1 MPSSEPAAAP
11 KKLGLFASL
20 AVTLGTW
27 RLAAVSLLSVSS
39 GLPLGLILT
48 GIPAWMTDEQVDIK
62 TIGVITMAQAPYGLK
77 FLWSPL
83 MDRLMPPA
91 LGRRRGWVLIC
102 QLVLAAATF
111 ALMSQADKPLIGAV
125 AALSLLIAFASA
137 SQDISYDA
145 YVVELLEPHEH
156 AVVVGA
162 RSAMYRA
169 GMWISGYIVVTAH
182 GLIGWRLTLGLLG
195 AIYLALLPVTVF
207 APEPTGLPQPPRS
220 LRAAVW
226 EPFVAFLGRQH
237 ALTLVGFIL
246 VYRLA
251 ATMADALVTPFLL
264 QQGYSSFEVGIGR
277 GTVGLIGTLAGTF
290 AGGAMTAKLGVG
302 RSLWLAGIITAI
314 ANLGYVAV
322 AVAPRPSSDA
332 EVTVQSG
339 GLYLQQQEGG
349 LLHVGSD
356 VEVLDKDSKSIGRG
370 KVGAFGQ
377 YGARIEIE
385 GQALKGLPA
394 HGRYQTNWWVWMLMY
409 AAIALETATIGLGW
423 GAFGVMLLRLTDKRF
438 SATQYALFSSMVGI
452 TRTMA
457 GPAAG
462 VLVDAFGWRDFFFL
476 TIPMAIPGLLLLARF
491 APWGTEP
498 KEMTGDALE
507 VLPPGPPWPRALLW
521 LSGIGITLAGGAA
534 ALSMSALL
542 TAVKH
547 YRDHKPFDFV
557 DSLLLA
563 ALPKSA
569 STAIDLISA
578 VAFGLV
584 VGLGTAAFLA
594 ARGRRGAKPVTSTP

>member
-1 MPSSEPAAAP
+1 VAEPAAQRVGLIESL
-11 KKLGLFASL
+11 KYIFTSWRLG
-20 AVTLGTW
+20 AVTI
-27 RLAAVSLLSVSS
+27 LSFSS
-39 GLPLGLILT
+39 GLPLGLIIT
-48 GIPAWMTDEQVDIK
+48 GIPGWMTDERVDIK
-62 TIGVITMAQAPYGLK
+62 TIGVLTMVQAPYGLK

-83 MDRLMPPA
+83 MDRIRPPW
-91 LGRRRGWVLIC
+91 LGRRRGWVFIC
-102 QLVLAAATF
+102 QVVLALAT
-111 ALMSQADKPLIGAV
+111 LGLVTQAMHPMLGAV

-145 YVVELLEPHEH
+145 YAVEVLEPREH
-156 AVVVGA
+156 AWAVGA
-162 RSAMYRA
+162 RSAVYRVA
-169 GMWISGYIVVTAH
+169 LFLSGNIALTIH
-182 GLIGWRLTLGLLG
+182 GLIGWSATLATLGG
-195 AIYLALLPVTVF
+195 IYLALLPVTVF
-207 APEPTGLPQPPRS
+207 APEPTSLPASPRTI
-220 LRAAVW
+220 RAAVW
-226 EPFVAFLGRQH
+226 EPFVAFLGRPH
-237 ALTLVGFIL
+237 ALTLIGFIL

-264 QQGYSSFEVGIGR
+264 QQGYSAFEVGFGR
-277 GTVGLIGTLAGTF
+277 GSIGVVGTVIGTFL
-290 AGGAMTAKLGVG
+290 GGAMTARFGVG

-332 EVTVQSG
+332 EIVVQNG
-339 GLYLQQQEGG
+339 GVFLKAEEGG
-349 LLHVGSD
+349 LLHAGAGVD
-356 VEVLDKDSKSIGRG
+356 LLDKDLKFIGHG
-370 KVGAFGQ
+370 NVGAFGPN
-377 YGARIEIE
+377 GARLELD
-385 GQALKGLPA
+385 GPALKGTPA
-394 HGRYQTNWWVWMLMY
+394 HGRYQTNWWAWMLMY

-498 KEMTGDALE
+498 KQMTGDGLE
-507 VLPPGPPWPRALLW
+507 VIPPGPPWPAAFLW
-521 LSGIGITLAGGAA
+521 LTGVGVTLAGGGA
-534 ALSMSALL
+534 ALSTSALL

-557 DSLLLA
+557 DSLLVA
-563 ALPKSA
+563 ALPRSA
-569 STAIDLISA
+569 ANAVDLISA

-594 ARGRRGAKPVTSTP
+594 ARGRRGAKPITSAP